1 MNNAALIDELFDTIG
16 HLNKINGKLW
26 RLLALHT
33 SAAEYEALLQELGG
47 TPEQEGIKE

>member
-16 HLNKINGKLW
+16 HLNEINGKLW

-33 SAAEYEALLQELGG
+33 SASEYEALLQEFGG
-47 TPEQEGIKE
+47 TPENEKIKE